1 MFDLL
6 TSLVMRPSCC
16 DNASVGFSSTSPS
29 NDLLLCCQDNLFSLS
44 PSLVPE
50 ESDSNSSPQL
60 LLSSAAINEYNVNNE
75 TYDNVRTVG
84 FKGIELLCVID
95 NPGN

>member
-1 MFDLL
+1 
-6 TSLVMRPSCC
+6 MRPSCC
-16 DNASVGFSSTSPS
+16 DNALVGFSSTSTS

-75 TYDNVRTVG
+75 THDDVRTVCS
-84 FKGIELLCVID
+84 KGIDLLWVID
-95 NPGN
+95 KPGN